1 MALAGLRDLFRNR
14 WFRSIA
20 AYIYHRPA
28 SSHTHDGRLLSSGQ
42 RFQSADLQS
51 HLDQGLESLGSL
63 HRVLFRVLAVF
74 FHVEPD
80 GGALASR
87 PAQSEDDPA
96 PVLELDV
103 QALVL
108 RDRMVDR
115 VGVAEITG
123 LLDLE
128 GGRARGSAQVGSDE
142 RLVGKEVSE
151 GVHDLVGTGL
161 DLLVV
166 VPAATHQFC
175 QYVVPY
181 MTHQHGSDLPGEEA
195 PSVLL
200 VVLLQDLLDGLALFL
215 LVGSS
220 QDGQPGCHVTTSA
233 FESVRVPMHAA
244 NSKRPIRLTNNG
256 PETVLLSDVVGTSS
270 ERLFSADGKTSS
282 IHQVAKEL
290 PTCIAWTNQRTFCQL
305 VLILLYTH
313 R

>member
-1 MALAGLRDLFRNR
+1 MAFAGLRDLFRNR

-42 RFQSADLQS
+42 RFQSADLQR
-51 HLDQGLESLGSL
+51 HLDQGLESLGGL
-63 HRVLFRVLAVF
+63 HRVLFRVLAVL

-96 PVLELDV
+96 AVLELDV

-108 RDRMVDR
+108 RHRVVDR
-115 VGVAEITG
+115 VGVAKVAG

-128 GGRARGSAQVGSDE
+128 GGRARGRAQVGADE

-166 VPAATHQFC
+166 VPAATHHFC
-175 QYVVPY
+175 QCVVPY
-181 MTHQHGSDLPGEEA
+181 VTHQYGPDLPGEEA
-195 PSVLL
+195 PSVFL

-215 LVGSS
+215 LVGGG
-220 QDGQPGCHVTTSA
+220 QDGQPGCQVTTQ
-233 FESVRVPMHAA
+233 RVQ
-244 NSKRPIRLTNNG
+244 
-256 PETVLLSDVVGTSS
+256 
-270 ERLFSADGKTSS
+270 S
-282 IHQVAKEL
+282 IQYQPRCTL
-290 PTCIAWTNQRTFCQL
+290 
-305 VLILLYTH
+305 
-313 R
+313 